1 MVSGL
6 QTGATAAEDQTLSP
20 PRRTRAK
27 GKLMPLYEHVLI
39 ARQDISAQQVDALV
53 EGLKAFIE
61 ENNGKVGK
69 VEYWGL
75 RTMAYRMKKNRKGH
89 YALLDIEAPASV
101 VQEMER
107 QERINEDIL
116 RTLTVRVDSF
126 TDEPSPILVKRDERK
141 RRGPR

>member
-1 MVSGL
+1 
-6 QTGATAAEDQTLSP
+6 
-20 PRRTRAK
+20 
-27 GKLMPLYEHVLI
+27 MPLYEHVLI

-53 EGLKAFIE
+53 EGLKTFIE
-61 ENNGKVGK
+61 ENSGKVGK

-89 YALLDIEAPASV
+89 YALLDIEAPAGV

-116 RTLTVRVDSF
+116 RTLTIRVDCFSE
-126 TDEPSPILVKRDERK
+126 EPSAILVKRDERK